1 MKRTVANLL
10 ILALPLLIRAD
21 EKEAEAQA
29 KALLK
34 QATRLVETMK
44 EIKDRADA
52 QKAKRELENI
62 VSGFIK
68 AQEGFRKLPRAD
80 REKIEATYAPKL
92 EDVKAQF
99 NRESERLHKTEG
111 VMDVL
116 GDLAP
121 FKLARE
127 ARLKQAQLLVQ
138 SLDKALQIHKITT
151 GEYPAKLEAL
161 AEGDKPLVEK
171 KHLKDPW
178 GRPFLYDVNGPKNKG
193 NKPDV
198 WSLGP
203 PDKKDSLI
211 GNWNAK
217 PPTPPKDR

>member
-1 MKRTVANLL
+1 MKLTVTSLL
-10 ILALPLLIRAD
+10 ILAVPLITCAD

-29 KALLK
+29 KALLT
-34 QATRLVETMK
+34 QATKLVVTMK
-44 EIKDRADA
+44 EIKDKADA
-52 QKAKRELENI
+52 QKVKRELENLI
-62 VSGFIK
+62 SGFIK
-68 AQEGFRKLPRAD
+68 AQETFRKLPKED
-80 REKIEATYAPKL
+80 REKIEATYAPKM
-92 EDVKAQF
+92 EDVKVQF

-127 ARLKQAQLLVQ
+127 ARLRQAELLVLN
-138 SLDKALQIHKITT
+138 LDKALQVYRIST
-151 GEYPAKLEAL
+151 GQYPAKLEAL

-171 KHLKDPW
+171 RHLKDPW
-178 GRPFLYDVNGPKNKG
+178 GRPFLYDMNGPKNKG

-203 PDKKDSLI
+203 PDKKDALI
-211 GNWNAK
+211 GNWNTK
-217 PPTPPKDR
+217 PPQPSKDK